1 MSCFFC
7 PNTLIHNTVCYIIN
21 LNNVPCSDSYYSQF
35 LSYKQIKNR
44 KPNTLPKVCSF
55 L

>member
-1 MSCFFC
+1 MSFFFC

-21 LNNVPCSDSYYSQF
+21 LNNVPCSRSYYSQF
-35 LSYKQIKNR
+35 PSSQEKNR